1 VEEVEMTLY
10 MLSLTALASG
20 GPDAHGN
27 DPHDG
32 SAEVHAPQHRAH
44 KKAKHEAPQP
54 AHADQSHAHWT
65 YEGAEGP
72 EHWGELSP
80 EWAKCSTGHAQTPID
95 INHAYA
101 EPIGLDDVVF
111 HYHPLQSNILNN
123 GHTIQVNLP
132 QGDAIEV
139 DGDYYELAQFHFHAP
154 SEHKLDGRRYP
165 IELHLVHKDAK
176 GNLAVVGIFLEEGA
190 ENKGLDPVFATM
202 ELKAGQEKPIASEL
216 DVSLFLPPDHEMM
229 RYTGSLTTPPCSEG
243 VRWIV
248 FTQPVTASAEQLG
261 RFQKMY
267 DHNARPIQAL
277 NGRTLLQDAT
287 K

>member
-1 VEEVEMTLY
+1 MTLY
-10 MLSLTALASG
+10 IFSLAALASG
-20 GPDAHGN
+20 GPAPHGN
-27 DPHDG
+27 DPHGNDPHGHDPHDG
-32 SAEVHAPQHRAH
+32 SAEVAPHPQKH
-44 KKAKHEAPQP
+44 KKAKHEPPADHGQP
-54 AHADQSHAHWT
+54 HWT
-65 YEGAEGP
+65 YDGAEGP

-80 EWAKCSTGHAQTPID
+80 EWAKCSTGHSQTPID

-111 HYHPLQSNILNN
+111 HYHPLQSKILNN

-154 SEHKLDGRRYP
+154 SEHKLDGRRFP
-165 IELHLVHKDAK
+165 LELHLVHKDAK
-176 GNLAVVGIFLEEGA
+176 GNLAVVGIFLEEGP
-190 ENKGLDPVFATM
+190 ESNGLDPVFASM
-202 ELKAGQEKPIASEL
+202 ELKAGQEKPISSSL
-216 DVSLFLPPDHEMM
+216 DASLFLPPDHEMM

-248 FTQPVTASAEQLG
+248 FTQPVSASAEQLEH
-261 RFQKMY
+261 FLKMY
-267 DHNARPIQAL
+267 HHNARPIQAL